1 MAFRGTDEKLN
12 TPNNGN
18 FLGLV
23 QLIAK
28 FDPVLHEHCRR
39 INNNE
44 VNEHYLGKNIQNE
57 LIQLISSNILKEI
70 VLGITKSK
78 YYSVILDCTPDISHQ
93 EQMTVIL
100 RLVEIKDKTVNI
112 VERFVGFLQVEESTG
127 LGLTKAI
134 LKKLN
139 DLGLSISDCRGQGYD
154 NGANMKGCNK
164 GVQARILEINK
175 RAFFVPCGCH
185 SLNLLLSDM
194 AKSSVDA
201 RNFFGIVQQIYVLFS
216 ASVQRWQI
224 LKIHVKSLTVKP
236 LSDTR
241 WECKVNS
248 VKATRYQIGDI
259 YDALVE
265 ISETESKI

>member
-1 MAFRGTDEKLN
+1 MAFRGTDEKLI

-44 VNEHYLGKNIQNE
+44 VNEHHLGKNIQNE

-70 VLGITKSK
+70 VLGISKSK

-134 LKKLN
+134 LQKLN

-164 GVQARILEINK
+164 GVQARIFEINK
-175 RAFFVPCGCH
+175 RAFFVPCH
-185 SLNLLLSDM
+185 NLNLLLSDM
-194 AKSSVDA
+194 ANSSVDA
-201 RNFFGIVQQIYVLFS
+201 R
-216 ASVQRWQI
+216 
-224 LKIHVKSLTVKP
+224 KVKFT
-236 LSDTR
+236 
-241 WECKVNS
+241 
-248 VKATRYQIGDI
+248 
-259 YDALVE
+259 
-265 ISETESKI
+265 